1 MVEQRFT
8 LETVRR
14 KLPNS
19 AFAFLGR
26 FSRLT
31 EIQARA
37 IPVIHEGKD
46 ALVVAQAASGKTEAV
61 MVPLTEKLLKEHT
74 GDGLGLLYVVP
85 TRALAN
91 DIERRVAGPLRYLSI
106 KLVVRTGDKRTN
118 VKKSGAKVV
127 VTTPESLDSLL
138 ARQPDVFKT
147 LKAIVIDEA
156 HLLEDSVRGDQV
168 SCLVRRLLKWHCENK
183 PQLCAMSATVSK
195 PHLLALKLFGAQA
208 EVITV
213 ETRRPITVARADNVA
228 QALAIVRSK
237 GIKKTICFCNS
248 RQACED
254 MSQVAIRLG
263 FLPKERIFVHHASL
277 SRRDREEVEEA
288 MRVLFQAILFCT
300 STMEMGVDIGDVDCV
315 ILYGAPPS
323 VSSFLQRIGRGCRR
337 KQGLFCVL
345 VPEYPSDE
353 QDFEEIRKALEEGD
367 LGEVR
372 RSDPSCIVQQAFSLL
387 FARPQG
393 ATREELFEVMGH
405 LWAREVFDRV
415 IDYLI
420 LSGYLVMGRRGLI
433 LASSKVMDMGEKG
446 VVHSH
451 IKDAV
456 GTKVIDA
463 ATGRVLGEVANVCSK
478 GELVVF
484 SGRLWRVRK
493 KTSNAVYIEAFHAS
507 FGEAP
512 KFVPHLEE
520 SRFAEY
526 LPPDLFE
533 TIS

>member
-1 MVEQRFT
+1 MEEVFT
-8 LETVRR
+8 LDTVKR
-14 KLPNS
+14 KLPVC

-31 EIQARA
+31 EIQGRA
-37 IPVIHEGKD
+37 IPVIYKGKD

-61 MVPLTEKLLKEHT
+61 MVPLTEKLLKEHKEE
-74 GDGLGLLYVVP
+74 GLGLLYVVP

-91 DIERRVAGPLRYLSI
+91 DIERRIEGPLRYLSI

-118 VKKSGAKVV
+118 VKKSGAQVL

-168 SCLVRRLLKWHCENK
+168 SVLLRRLLKWHCEKK
-183 PQLCAMSATVSK
+183 PQMCAMSATVAN
-195 PHLLALKLFGAQA
+195 PELLAQKLFGPQAQ
-208 EVITV
+208 VITV
-213 ETRRPITVARADNVA
+213 ENRRPITVARADEIA

-254 MSQVAIRLG
+254 ISQVAIRVG
-263 FLPKERIFVHHASL
+263 FLPKDRVFVHHASL
-277 SRRDREEVEEA
+277 ARREREEVEEA
-288 MRVLFQAILFCT
+288 MRVLPKAILFCT

-315 ILYGAPPS
+315 ILFGAPPS

-353 QDFEEIRKALEEGD
+353 VEFEKIAKALEQGIF
-367 LGEVR
+367 GEVR
-372 RSDPSCIVQQAFSLL
+372 QSDPACIVQQAFSIL
-387 FARPQG
+387 FSRPQG
-393 ATREELFEVMGH
+393 ATREELFEVMSH
-405 LWAREVFDRV
+405 LGEREVFDRV
-415 IDYLI
+415 IDHLI
-420 LSGYLVMGRRGLI
+420 FSGYLVMGRRGII
-433 LASSKVMDMGEKG
+433 LASSKVMDMGETG

-456 GTKVIDA
+456 GVKVIDA
-463 ATGRVLGEVANVCSK
+463 ASGRVLGEVAKVCSK
-478 GELVVF
+478 GDIVVF
-484 SGRLWRVRK
+484 SGRLWRVKK
-493 KTSNAVYIEAFHAS
+493 KTRDAVFIEAFPS
-507 FGEAP
+507 FYGQAP

-526 LPPDLFE
+526 LPPDLFVPDR
-533 TIS
+533 